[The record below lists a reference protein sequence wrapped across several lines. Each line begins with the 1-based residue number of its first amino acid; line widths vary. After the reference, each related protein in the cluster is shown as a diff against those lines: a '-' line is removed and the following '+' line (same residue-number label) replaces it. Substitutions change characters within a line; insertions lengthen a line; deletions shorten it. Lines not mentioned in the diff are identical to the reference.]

1 MAQHTWEILLDLTTR
16 ERERLFNNCNKF
28 IEGQNKEKQR
38 FAPKDVIMYKLTG
51 INHAENLHSFG

>member
-38 FAPKDVIMYKLTG
+38 FAPKDGDNVQINWNQPCRKL
-51 INHAENLHSFG
+51 A

>member
-38 FAPKDVIMYKLTG
+38 FAPKDGDYEQINWNQPCRKL
-51 INHAENLHSFG
+51 A

>member
-1 MAQHTWEILLDLTTR
+1 LLDLTTR

-38 FAPKDVIMYKLTG
+38 FAPKDGDYEQINWNQPCRKL
-51 INHAENLHSFG
+51 A